1 MIKTGRFAL
10 AMGLALALGGCDSTE
25 PQTPETVKFAASLGI
40 NLAAMTK
47 LPSGVYIQTI
57 TPGTGVALKV
67 MDQWS
72 INYKGSLANGTVFD
86 PGMQPLIKSNFS
98 QVIEGFK
105 GMVGMTKGEMRKMV
119 IPSELGYG
127 LQDSRSIPG
136 GSVLIFDVTLLAINP

>member
-127 LQDSRSIPG
+127 LQDNRSIPG
-136 GSVLIFDVTLLAINP
+136 GSVLIFEVTLLAINP

>member
-67 MDQWS
+67 TDWWS

-86 PGMQPLIKSNFS
+86 TQPLFKSNFS
-98 QVIEGFK
+98 QVIQGFE

-127 LQDSRSIPG
+127 LQDNGPIPG
-136 GSVLIFDVTLLAINP
+136 GSVLIFEVTLLAINP

>member
-67 MDQWS
+67 MDRWS

-86 PGMQPLIKSNFS
+86 TQPLFKSNFS
-98 QVIEGFK
+98 QVIQGFE

-127 LQDSRSIPG
+127 LQDNRSIPG
-136 GSVLIFDVTLLAINP
+136 GSVLIFEVTLLAINP